1 MKDMKKLIR
10 IIVISSLLTSVSAC
24 ATIWS
29 SVPES
34 RTVVVEKYGNS
45 LDAEPVPGTVVGPWA
60 ETMYQDVDVPGSI
73 DKKGVYYRMPH
84 KTVYE
89 VRPEKYQRA
98 QYPDQD
104 GLYRERE

>member
-1 MKDMKKLIR
+1 MKINKIGK
-10 IIVISSLLTSVSAC
+10 IISCSLLLGSLNAC
-24 ATIWS
+24 STIWS
-29 SVPES
+29 SAPES
-34 RTVVVEKYGNS
+34 RTVVVEKYGSS

-73 DKKGVYYRMPH
+73 RGVVYRMPH
-84 KTVYE
+84 RTIYE

>member
-1 MKDMKKLIR
+1 MNRQIKY
-10 IIVISSLLTSVSAC
+10 IIGSLLLVSSSAC
-24 ATIWS
+24 STIWS
-29 SVPES
+29 SAPES
-34 RTVVVEKYGNS
+34 RTVVVEKYGSS

-98 QYPDQD
+98 QYPDED